1 MGTWEMEVNPRDEGR
16 QGRFLLLSMTATL
29 LARSGNS
36 DHTVAHVCWVQS
48 KAGLLAGTLLLKAA
62 HCRKNGGVVF
72 IKALL
77 FSLHLTCT
85 SLHGMSLA

>member
-1 MGTWEMEVNPRDEGR
+1 MEVNPRDKGR

-36 DHTVAHVCWVQS
+36 DRTVAHMCWVQS
-48 KAGLLAGTLLLKAA
+48 KAGLLAGTLSLKAT
-62 HCRKNGGVVF
+62 HCRKNGGVTF
-72 IKALL
+72 TKALL

-85 SLHGMSLA
+85 SLHGVSLA